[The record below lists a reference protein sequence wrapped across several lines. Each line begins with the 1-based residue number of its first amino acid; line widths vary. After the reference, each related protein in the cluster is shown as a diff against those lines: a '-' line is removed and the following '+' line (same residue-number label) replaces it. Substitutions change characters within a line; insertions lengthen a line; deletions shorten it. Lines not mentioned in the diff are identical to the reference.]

1 MVENVKS
8 PRQATEQEPTAKL
21 DRAIFPA
28 SAEGLQDRQIAQVPQ
43 ESQAPQ
49 ETQDPQGPEAP
60 EGTKGVL
67 ALQGQE
73 AQLPPLEL
81 LSDLADLYKMFGDST
96 RLQILS
102 ALRMGELCVGDL
114 ADLLNMSASAISHQ
128 LRTLRAQNLVTYRRE
143 GKMSYYSL
151 ADEHVEIIIDMG
163 LEHIQEE

>member
-1 MVENVKS
+1 MTANSLENQVMANNPENQVTVGKS
-8 PRQATEQEPTAKL
+8 
-21 DRAIFPA
+21 
-28 SAEGLQDRQIAQVPQ
+28 
-43 ESQAPQ
+43 ESQGTASKL
-49 ETQDPQGPEAP
+49 ESLDAGNKPENLPCKDAP
-60 EGTKGVL
+60 EVL
-67 ALQGQE
+67 AELE
-73 AQLPPLEL
+73 AQLPPLEF

-102 ALRMGELCVGDL
+102 ALRLKELCVGDL
-114 ADLLNMSASAISHQ
+114 ADLLKMTPSAISHQ

>member
-1 MVENVKS
+1 MVEHAKTKAKPVK
-8 PRQATEQEPTAKL
+8 
-21 DRAIFPA
+21 
-28 SAEGLQDRQIAQVPQ
+28 
-43 ESQAPQ
+43 Q
-49 ETQDPQGPEAP
+49 ETESKPGKQETGSNPVTQGSASKPECLPCKDAP
-60 EGTKGVL
+60 EVL
-67 ALQGQE
+67 DQLE
-73 AQLPPLEL
+73 AQLPPLEF

-102 ALRMGELCVGDL
+102 ALRLKELCVGDL
-114 ADLLNMSASAISHQ
+114 ADLLKMTPSAISHQ

>member
-1 MVENVKS
+1 MVENAKS
-8 PRQATEQEPTAKL
+8 PRQIDEQETSRATGQDIIRSTEQEIVAKL
-21 DRAIFPA
+21 
-28 SAEGLQDRQIAQVPQ
+28 
-43 ESQAPQ
+43 
-49 ETQDPQGPEAP
+49 
-60 EGTKGVL
+60 
-67 ALQGQE
+67 E